1 MNKKMKT
8 MNLFTSKD
16 AKKKALIAILLIIVI
31 LIMFLLLV
39 FPVLKYLLRPSQLKV
54 FVLQFGMWAPLAFI
68 SLQMLQMLF
77 LIIPGAPF
85 LVAGG
90 YVFGNIGIIYSLI
103 GVMIG
108 SVIVF
113 ELGRLFGRPFI
124 ESVIDKRALEKIDNQ
139 STTLEKTLFVLFL
152 IPPFPH
158 DVFSFISGITNLT
171 LKNFI
176 LVSFIGRLPLII
188 IYTVVGY
195 QLTKLNLFYSLLLLI
210 IIVVGS
216 VLIFYNRDKIENNIH
231 KYTKKIKK

>member
-1 MNKKMKT
+1 
-8 MNLFTSKD
+8 
-16 AKKKALIAILLIIVI
+16 
-31 LIMFLLLV
+31 
-39 FPVLKYLLRPSQLKV
+39 
-54 FVLQFGMWAPLAFI
+54 MWAPLAFI